1 MHIMTERGWR
11 PLCPKALHN
20 APEPEGIFRPVTTTL
35 AGMQTQS
42 RADRWEFYMN
52 LYINGEYGGD
62 RGWEDMWRDMN
73 LSEAI
78 YGAFGERL

>member
-1 MHIMTERGWR
+1 
-11 PLCPKALHN
+11 
-20 APEPEGIFRPVTTTL
+20 
-35 AGMQTQS
+35 MQTQS